1 MLLHALAGRPGSPVF
16 FAALSLLPVSSCV
29 QFSEPLMKISF
40 VYPFRGEP
48 TPKTDSPIIL
58 ICKSGDVD
66 SIASLTYFVNMF
78 NINFY
83 TFFICFVTIPILPHK
98 KRRKAKAY
106 SHPCSVSKI
115 YKSKH
120 PSHIIYYVLHIIYY
134 VSHIT
139 HHILYIAVCNFP
151 QPAIFMPPSFASSL
165 LRK

>member
-98 KRRKAKAY
+98 KRRKAKAH

-120 PSHIIYYVLHIIYY
+120 PSHIIYYI
-134 VSHIT
+134 SHIT

>member
-83 TFFICFVTIPILPHK
+83 TFFICFVIIPILHTK
-98 KRRKAKAY
+98 NAARQRLTAILAAFQKFIKA
-106 SHPCSVSKI
+106 SIH
-115 YKSKH
+115 
-120 PSHIIYYVLHIIYY
+120 HISYITYYI
-134 VSHIT
+134 SHIT

>member
-66 SIASLTYFVNMF
+66 SIAPLTYFVNMF
-78 NINFY
+78 NIKFY

-98 KRRKAKAY
+98 KRRKAKAH

-115 YKSKH
+115 IKASIH
-120 PSHIIYYVLHIIYY
+120 HISYITYYI
-134 VSHIT
+134 SHIT

-151 QPAIFMPPSFASSL
+151 QPAIFMPPSFTSSL

>member
-66 SIASLTYFVNMF
+66 SIALFTYFVNMF

-83 TFFICFVTIPILPHK
+83 TFFICFVIIPILPHK

-115 YKSKH
+115 YKSKQEFYDDLNKLKKEYAKELL
-120 PSHIIYYVLHIIYY
+120 PYKGRLNNIQ
-134 VSHIT
+134 
-139 HHILYIAVCNFP
+139 ILKEYLNI
-151 QPAIFMPPSFASSL
+151 
-165 LRK
+165 